1 MNRMATPFQKVY
13 DAFLPHITDYSLGNL
28 YLTDEVA
35 YYNELYQLLNNAI
48 VQYPNPTAKLYNHSE
63 VMQEFNEDLL
73 PHEISILSK
82 LMVVEYMTPL
92 ILDETL
98 LKQSLNS
105 KDYRSYSPAKHGET
119 LQKIKESLNS
129 EVNRALSRQSYSI
142 ENIQK
147 LFGGKS

>member
-1 MNRMATPFQKVY
+1 MATPFQKVY
-13 DAFLPHITDYSLGNL
+13 NAFLPHITDYKLGEM
-28 YLTDEVA
+28 YKSDEVRF
-35 YYNELYQLLNNAI
+35 YEELFQLMLNAI
-48 VQYPNPTAKLYNHSE
+48 VHYPNPTAKLYNYNE
-63 VMQEFNEDLL
+63 DMQEFDDDLL

-119 LQKIKESLNS
+119 LQKIKTSLNS
-129 EVNRALSRQSYSI
+129 EVNQALSRQSYSL
-142 ENIQK
+142 ENLQR
-147 LFGGKS
+147 LFGGK